1 MGIPGAWMYG
11 ENAGIAMQTA
21 SELLQKIRHNRF
33 TGNDL
38 KALRKEW
45 ATILD
50 AIDEMIADIDRVE
63 EEHN

>member
-11 ENAGIAMQTA
+11 ENAGVAMQTA
-21 SELLQKIRHNRF
+21 SELLQRIRHNRF

-45 ATILD
+45 ATILN
-50 AIDEMIADIDRVE
+50 AIDEMIANVDKVE
-63 EEHN
+63 EEYN

>member
-1 MGIPGAWMYG
+1 
-11 ENAGIAMQTA
+11 MQTA

-50 AIDEMIADIDRVE
+50 AIDEMIADVDRVE

>member
-45 ATILD
+45 ATILLQ
-50 AIDEMIADIDRVE
+50 IL
-63 EEHN
+63 

>member
-38 KALRKEW
+38 NGQPFLTQSTK
-45 ATILD
+45 
-50 AIDEMIADIDRVE
+50 
-63 EEHN
+63 